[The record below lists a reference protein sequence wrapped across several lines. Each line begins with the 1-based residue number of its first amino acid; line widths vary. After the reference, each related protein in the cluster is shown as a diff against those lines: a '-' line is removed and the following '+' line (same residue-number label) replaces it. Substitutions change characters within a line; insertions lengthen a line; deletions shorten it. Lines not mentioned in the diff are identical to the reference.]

1 MEFSGFAKFPIV
13 DGHVHFIH
21 PESLDEV
28 VTLFDQIGYARA
40 NLVCLPNPDGTN
52 QNAAALHFKERY
64 PKRVYLS
71 GALAYGPA
79 LADPTHAPEMLA
91 RQVAALKAQGFDGL
105 KLIEGKPEV
114 RKLLPYPL
122 DGPLY
127 AELWAALEQ
136 EQFPVVFHVAD
147 PDEFWDAERCPAWA
161 RKSGWDY
168 SDGSYPT
175 KESLYTEVDHIL
187 ERHPRLKLTLA
198 HFYFLSRELPRA
210 ARFLDAHPGVC
221 FDLTPHVDMYADFS
235 RAPAAARDFFL
246 RYQERI
252 IYGTDLDTRVLR
264 RGASGKQFIL
274 HLAWLIRAFL
284 EQAGPF
290 VVPDASDD
298 VERYHGL
305 GLPREVLEKIYYRNF
320 ERVVARTIYR

>member
-168 SDGSYPT
+168 
-175 KESLYTEVDHIL
+175 
-187 ERHPRLKLTLA
+187 RRQ
-198 HFYFLSRELPRA
+198 LP
-210 ARFLDAHPGVC
+210 
-221 FDLTPHVDMYADFS
+221 
-235 RAPAAARDFFL
+235 
-246 RYQERI
+246 YQR
-252 IYGTDLDTRVLR
+252 
-264 RGASGKQFIL
+264 KPL
-274 HLAWLIRAFL
+274 H
-284 EQAGPF
+284 
-290 VVPDASDD
+290 
-298 VERYHGL
+298 
-305 GLPREVLEKIYYRNF
+305 
-320 ERVVARTIYR
+320 